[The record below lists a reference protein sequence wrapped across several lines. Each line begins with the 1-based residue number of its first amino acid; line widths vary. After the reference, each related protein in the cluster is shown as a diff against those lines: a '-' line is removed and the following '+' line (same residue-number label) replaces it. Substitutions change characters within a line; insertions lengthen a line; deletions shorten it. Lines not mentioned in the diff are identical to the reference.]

1 LRRGP
6 TVLNKII
13 EYDFCNQI
21 LSNRVSSLMIFVRKK
36 CVSRRFVSR
45 ALACAFAAAAL
56 FSTGCEK
63 KPQPLTG
70 IQVRAITREMVFAAK
85 NASNG
90 RVQTGMFP
98 ERAGDAEGQRRSD
111 PGGRDQTPPL
121 PPADLIFIS
130 LPHIEGGK
138 TDESALTAVVNELD
152 RVAQVHQLA
161 HVQRPGAPG
170 LFRYDYFYAGRRTHT
185 INIVTPVV
193 APADTQHASHAR
205 LAIIIDDLG
214 NDSDAAE
221 TLFQLPF
228 PLTVSVLP
236 LLRHST
242 EISEEAS
249 RRGYQ
254 VMLHIP
260 IAAPASAKAE
270 SVELRPGMEPDQVT
284 NLVQQMLETVPQ
296 AEGANNHQGSVGT
309 SDAALMDA
317 IMPALH
323 ERELFFVDSRTS
335 AATVAYSAAR
345 RAHVPTASRDVF
357 LDDTED
363 VAAIHH
369 QLELAVQDA
378 KLHGSAIAIGH
389 PHPATLQALAEY
401 LPKLQRDGV
410 SLVFAS
416 QVVH

>member
-1 LRRGP
+1 
-6 TVLNKII
+6 
-13 EYDFCNQI
+13 
-21 LSNRVSSLMIFVRKK
+21 MIFLRNRCARQ
-36 CVSRRFVSR
+36 CVLACGLA
-45 ALACAFAAAAL
+45 ALAL
-56 FSTGCEK
+56 LSVGCDK

-70 IQVRAITREMVFAAK
+70 IQIRAITREMVFAAK

-98 ERAGDAEGQRRSD
+98 ERALDGEGQRGPA
-111 PGGRDQTPPL
+111 PGGRGQAPPL

-130 LPHIEGGK
+130 LPHMEGGK
-138 TDESALTAVVNELD
+138 TDEPALTAVVNDLD
-152 RVAQVHQLA
+152 RVAAAHQLG
-161 HVQRPGAPG
+161 HIQRPGTPG
-170 LFRYDYFYAGRRTHT
+170 LFRFDYFYAGRRTHT

-193 APADTQHASHAR
+193 AAADVQPTSHAK

-214 NDSDAAE
+214 NDREAAE
-221 TLFQLPF
+221 TLLQLPF

-236 LLRHST
+236 HLQHSA

-249 RRGYQ
+249 RRGYE

-260 IAAPASAKAE
+260 IEAPAGAKSE
-270 SVELRPGMEPDQVT
+270 NIELRPGMEQEQVT

-296 AEGANNHQGSVGT
+296 AQGANNHQGSVGT
-309 SDAALMDA
+309 SDAALMDE

-323 ERELFFVDSRTS
+323 DRDLFFVDSRTS
-335 AATVAYSAAR
+335 AATVAYAAAR
-345 RAHVPTASRDVF
+345 RAHVRTASRDVF
-357 LDDTED
+357 LDDNEG

-389 PHPATLQALAEY
+389 PHPTTLQVLTED
-401 LPKLQRDGV
+401 LPKLQREGV

>member
-1 LRRGP
+1 
-6 TVLNKII
+6 
-13 EYDFCNQI
+13 
-21 LSNRVSSLMIFVRKK
+21 MMFVRNR
-36 CVSRRFVSR
+36 CVRQGCVNC
-45 ALACAFAAAAL
+45 ALVCVFAAIAL
-56 FSTGCEK
+56 FSAGCDK
-63 KPQPLTG
+63 KPQPLSA
-70 IQVRAITREMVFAAK
+70 IQIRAITREMVFAAK

-98 ERAGDAEGQRRSD
+98 ERPLDAGEGQRGPA
-111 PGGRDQTPPL
+111 PGGRGQAPPL

-130 LPHIEGGK
+130 LPHMEGGK
-138 TDESALTAVVNELD
+138 TDESALSAVVNDLD
-152 RVAQVHQLA
+152 RVAAAHQLS
-161 HVQRPGAPG
+161 HIQRPATPG

-185 INIVTPVV
+185 VNIVTPVV
-193 APADTQHASHAR
+193 AAADAQPTSHAK

-214 NDSDAAE
+214 NDREAAE
-221 TLFQLPF
+221 TLLQLPF

-236 LLRHST
+236 HLPHSA

-260 IAAPASAKAE
+260 IEAPAGAKVE
-270 SVELRPGMEPDQVT
+270 NIELRPGMESDQVT
-284 NLVQQMLETVPQ
+284 NLVQQMLSTVPQ

-309 SDAALMDA
+309 SDAALMDE
-317 IMPALH
+317 IMSALH
-323 ERELFFVDSRTS
+323 ERDLFFVDSRTS
-335 AATVAYSAAR
+335 AATVAYAAAR
-345 RAHVPTASRDVF
+345 RAHVRTASRDVF
-357 LDDTED
+357 LDDNED
-363 VAAIHH
+363 AAAIRH

-389 PHPATLQALAEY
+389 PHPTTLRVLAED
-401 LPKLQRDGV
+401 LPKLQHEGV

>member
-1 LRRGP
+1 
-6 TVLNKII
+6 
-13 EYDFCNQI
+13 
-21 LSNRVSSLMIFVRKK
+21 MIFARNRCARPGRVN
-36 CVSRRFVSR
+36 F
-45 ALACAFAAAAL
+45 ALVCAFAAFAV
-56 FSTGCEK
+56 FSTGCDK

-70 IQVRAITREMVFAAK
+70 IQIRAITREMVFAAK

-98 ERAGDAEGQRRSD
+98 ERALDGEVQRAPA
-111 PGGRDQTPPL
+111 PGGRGQAPPPL

-130 LPHIEGGK
+130 LPHMEGGK
-138 TDESALTAVVNELD
+138 TDESALNAVITDLD
-152 RVAQVHQLA
+152 RVANAHQLG
-161 HVQRPGAPG
+161 HIQRPGTPG
-170 LFRYDYFYAGRRTHT
+170 LFRFDYFYAGRRTHT
-185 INIVTPVV
+185 VNIVTPVV
-193 APADTQHASHAR
+193 AAADAQPTSHAK

-214 NDSDAAE
+214 NDREAAE
-221 TLFQLPF
+221 TLLQLPF

-236 LLRHST
+236 HLPHSA

-260 IAAPASAKAE
+260 IEAPAGAKVE
-270 SVELRPGMEPDQVT
+270 SIELRPGMEAEQVT

-309 SDAALMDA
+309 SDAALMDE
-317 IMPALH
+317 IMSALH
-323 ERELFFVDSRTS
+323 ERDLFFVDSRTS
-335 AATVAYSAAR
+335 AATVAYTAAR
-345 RAHVPTASRDVF
+345 RAHVRTASRDVF
-357 LDDTED
+357 LDDNED
-363 VAAIHH
+363 TTAIHH

-389 PHPATLQALAEY
+389 PHHTTLQVLVED
-401 LPKLQRDGV
+401 LPKLQREGV

>member
-1 LRRGP
+1 
-6 TVLNKII
+6 
-13 EYDFCNQI
+13 
-21 LSNRVSSLMIFVRKK
+21 MIFARNR
-36 CVSRRFVSR
+36 CVPRSQMSCTLVCVLMAI
-45 ALACAFAAAAL
+45 ALISA
-56 FSTGCEK
+56 GCQK
-63 KPQPLTG
+63 KPQPLNG
-70 IQVRAITREMVFAAK
+70 IQIRAITREMVFAAK

-98 ERAGDAEGQRRSD
+98 ERALDSEGQRGPA
-111 PGGRDQTPPL
+111 PGGRGQAPPL

-130 LPHIEGGK
+130 LPHMEGGK
-138 TDESALTAVVNELD
+138 TDESALSAVVNDLD
-152 RVAQVHQLA
+152 RVAAAHQLG
-161 HVQRPGAPG
+161 HIQRPGTPG

-185 INIVTPVV
+185 INIVTPIVTPAA
-193 APADTQHASHAR
+193 APAVAQHSSHAK

-214 NDSDAAE
+214 NDREAAE

-236 LLRHST
+236 HLQHSP

-249 RRGYQ
+249 RRGFQ

-260 IAAPASAKAE
+260 IEAPAGAKSE
-270 SVELRPGMEPDQVT
+270 RIELRPGMEPEQVT

-317 IMPALH
+317 IMPALR
-323 ERELFFVDSRTS
+323 ERDLFFVDSRTS
-335 AATVAYSAAR
+335 AATVAFTAAR
-345 RAHVPTASRDVF
+345 RAHVRTASRDVF
-357 LDDTED
+357 LDDTEE
-363 VAAIHH
+363 VSAIHH

-389 PHPATLQALAEY
+389 PHPTTLQVLSED
-401 LPKLQRDGV
+401 LPKLEREGV
-410 SLVFAS
+410 TLVFAS

>member
-1 LRRGP
+1 MTIAFEGCALRNH
-6 TVLNKII
+6 LN
-13 EYDFCNQI
+13 
-21 LSNRVSSLMIFVRKK
+21 
-36 CVSRRFVSR
+36 R
-45 ALACAFAAAAL
+45 ALVCALVAGAL
-56 FSTGCEK
+56 FLASCEK
-63 KPQPLTG
+63 KPQPLNGT
-70 IQVRAITREMVFAAK
+70 QVRAITREMVFAAK

-98 ERAGDAEGQRRSD
+98 ERALDGDTQRGPA
-111 PGGRDQTPPL
+111 PGGRNAPPPP

-130 LPHIEGGK
+130 LPHMEGGK
-138 TDESALTAVVNELD
+138 TDETALTTVVNELD
-152 RVAQVHQLA
+152 RVAQVHQLT
-161 HVQRPGAPG
+161 HIQRAGTPG
-170 LFRYDYFYAGRRTHT
+170 LFRFDYFYAGRRTHT

-193 APADTQHASHAR
+193 APAVEEHSSSARAR

-214 NDSDAAE
+214 NDRDAAE
-221 TLFQLPF
+221 RLFQLPY

-236 LLRHST
+236 HLQHSA

-260 IAAPASAKAE
+260 IEAPANAKAE
-270 SVELRPGMEPDQVT
+270 NIELRPGMDSDQVT

-296 AEGANNHQGSVGT
+296 AQGANNHQGSLGT

-323 ERELFFVDSRTS
+323 ERDLFFVDSRTS
-335 AATVAYSAAR
+335 AATVAYAAAR

-401 LPKLQRDGV
+401 LPKLQSEGV
-410 SLVFAS
+410 TLVFAS

>member
-1 LRRGP
+1 
-6 TVLNKII
+6 
-13 EYDFCNQI
+13 
-21 LSNRVSSLMIFVRKK
+21 MIFVRNK
-36 CVSRRFVSR
+36 CVTRSCAKNYASS
-45 ALACAFAAAAL
+45 ALLCAFAAVAIFFA
-56 FSTGCEK
+56 GCEK
-63 KPQPLTG
+63 KPEPLTG
-70 IQVRAITREMVFAAK
+70 TQVRAITREMVFAAR

-98 ERAGDAEGQRRSD
+98 ERASDADVQRGPA
-111 PGGRDQTPPL
+111 PGGRNQTPPP

-130 LPHIEGGK
+130 LPHLEGGK

-152 RVAQVHQLA
+152 RVAAVHQLT
-161 HVQRPGAPG
+161 HIQRPGTPG
-170 LFRYDYFYAGRRTHT
+170 LFRYDYFFAGRRTHT

-193 APADTQHASHAR
+193 APADTQRPSSAR

-214 NDSDAAE
+214 NDREAAE

-236 LLRHST
+236 HLPHSA

-260 IAAPASAKAE
+260 VEAPAGAKAE
-270 SVELRPGMEPDQVT
+270 NIELRPGMDADQVT

-309 SDAALMDA
+309 SDAALMDE
-317 IMPALH
+317 IMPALR
-323 ERELFFVDSRTS
+323 ERDLYFVDSRTS
-335 AATVAYSAAR
+335 AATVAFAAAR
-345 RAHVPTASRDVF
+345 RAHVRAASRDVF
-357 LDDTED
+357 LDDSED

-389 PHPATLQALAEY
+389 PHPATLQVLSED
-401 LPKLQRDGV
+401 LPKLQREGV
-410 SLVFAS
+410 TLVFAS

>member
-1 LRRGP
+1 MP
-6 TVLNKII
+6 
-13 EYDFCNQI
+13 
-21 LSNRVSSLMIFVRKK
+21 FVRKK
-36 CVSRRFVSR
+36 CVSRGHAKSNVSC
-45 ALACAFAAAAL
+45 ALLCSFAAVAL
-56 FSTGCEK
+56 FSIGCGK

-70 IQVRAITREMVFAAK
+70 IQIRAITREMVFAAK
-85 NASNG
+85 NASHG

-98 ERAGDAEGQRRSD
+98 ERATEGEAQRGPA
-111 PGGRDQTPPL
+111 PGGRNQTPPL

-130 LPHIEGGK
+130 LPHMEGGK
-138 TDESALTAVVNELD
+138 TDEAALSAVVNELD
-152 RVAQVHQLA
+152 RVAAVHQLG
-161 HVQRPGAPG
+161 HVQRPGTPG
-170 LFRYDYFYAGRRTHT
+170 MFRYDYFFAGRRTHT

-193 APADTQHASHAR
+193 APADAQHATHAR

-214 NDSDAAE
+214 NDREAAE

-228 PLTVSVLP
+228 PLTVSILP
-236 LLRHST
+236 HLQHSA

-260 IAAPASAKAE
+260 IEAPASAKAE
-270 SVELRPGMEPDQVT
+270 SIELHPGMEPDQVT
-284 NLVQQMLETVPQ
+284 HVVQQMLETVPQ

-317 IMPALH
+317 IMPALR
-323 ERELFFVDSRTS
+323 ERDLFFVDSRTS
-335 AATVAYSAAR
+335 TATVAYDAAR
-345 RAHVPTASRDVF
+345 RAHVRTASRDVF

-389 PHPATLQALAEY
+389 PHPATLEVLAED
-401 LPKLQRDGV
+401 LPKLQREGV

-416 QVVH
+416 QIVH

>member
-1 LRRGP
+1 
-6 TVLNKII
+6 
-13 EYDFCNQI
+13 
-21 LSNRVSSLMIFVRKK
+21 MIFVRNRYGRPG
-36 CVSRRFVSR
+36 V
-45 ALACAFAAAAL
+45 LACVFVAAAL
-56 FSTGCEK
+56 LSAGCDK

-98 ERAGDAEGQRRSD
+98 ERALDGEAPRGPA
-111 PGGRDQTPPL
+111 PGGRGQTPPL

-130 LPHIEGGK
+130 LPHMEGGK
-138 TDESALTAVVNELD
+138 TDETVLTAVVNDLD
-152 RVAQVHQLA
+152 RVAAAHQLG
-161 HVQRPGAPG
+161 HIQRPGTPG
-170 LFRYDYFYAGRRTHT
+170 LFRFDYFYAGRRTHT

-193 APADTQHASHAR
+193 AAAEAQPASHAK

-214 NDSDAAE
+214 NDREAAE
-221 TLFQLPF
+221 TLLQLPF

-236 LLRHST
+236 HLQHSA

-260 IAAPASAKAE
+260 IEAPAGAKVE
-270 SVELRPGMEPDQVT
+270 NIELRPGMEPEQVT
-284 NLVQQMLETVPQ
+284 HLVQQMLETVPQ
-296 AEGANNHQGSVGT
+296 AQGANNHQGSVGA
-309 SDAALMDA
+309 SDAALMDE

-323 ERELFFVDSRTS
+323 ERDLFFVDSRTS
-335 AATVAYSAAR
+335 AATVAYTAAR
-345 RAHVPTASRDVF
+345 RAHVRTASRDVF
-357 LDDTED
+357 LDDNED
-363 VAAIHH
+363 VAAIRH

-389 PHPATLQALAEY
+389 PHRATLQVLAED
-401 LPKLQRDGV
+401 LPKLQHEGV

>member
-1 LRRGP
+1 
-6 TVLNKII
+6 
-13 EYDFCNQI
+13 
-21 LSNRVSSLMIFVRKK
+21 
-36 CVSRRFVSR
+36 
-45 ALACAFAAAAL
+45 
-56 FSTGCEK
+56 
-63 KPQPLTG
+63 
-70 IQVRAITREMVFAAK
+70 MVFAAK
-85 NASNG
+85 NASKG

-98 ERAGDAEGQRRSD
+98 ERGAAADAQRGPA
-111 PGGRDQTPPL
+111 PGGRNQAPPL

-130 LPHIEGGK
+130 LPRMEGGK

-152 RVAQVHQLA
+152 RVAEVHQLS
-161 HVQRPGAPG
+161 HVQRASTPGI
-170 LFRYDYFYAGRRTHT
+170 FRYDYFFAGRRTHT

-193 APADTQHASHAR
+193 APADAPGASHAK

-214 NDSDAAE
+214 NDREAAE

-236 LLRHST
+236 HLQHSS

-260 IAAPASAKAE
+260 IEAPADAKSEAIELQSGMTAE
-270 SVELRPGMEPDQVT
+270 QVT
-284 NLVQQMLETVPQ
+284 RVVQQMLETVPQ
-296 AEGANNHQGSVGT
+296 AQGANNHQGSVGT
-309 SDAALMDA
+309 SDAALMEA

-323 ERELFFVDSRTS
+323 DRDLFFVDSRTS
-335 AATVAYSAAR
+335 AATVAYAAAR
-345 RAHVPTASRDVF
+345 HAHVPTASRDVF
-357 LDDTED
+357 LDDTEK
-363 VAAIHH
+363 VSAIHR

-389 PHPATLQALAEY
+389 PYPATLQALAEF
-401 LPKLQRDGV
+401 LPRLQREGV

>member
-1 LRRGP
+1 M
-6 TVLNKII
+6 
-13 EYDFCNQI
+13 C
-21 LSNRVSSLMIFVRKK
+21 
-36 CVSRRFVSR
+36 
-45 ALACAFAAAAL
+45 ALAAVAL
-56 FSTGCEK
+56 LSAGCQK

-98 ERAGDAEGQRRSD
+98 ERAADAEAQRPSA
-111 PGGRDQTPPL
+111 PGGRNPAPLL

-130 LPHIEGGK
+130 LPHMEGGR
-138 TDESALTAVVNELD
+138 TDEPALTAVVNELD
-152 RVAQVHQLA
+152 RVAQAHQLG
-161 HVQRPGAPG
+161 HVQRPGTPG
-170 LFRYDYFYAGRRTHT
+170 LFRYDYFFAGRRTHT

-193 APADTQHASHAR
+193 APADAQHASHAR

-214 NDSDAAE
+214 NDREAAE

-236 LLRHST
+236 HLQHSA

-260 IAAPASAKAE
+260 MEAPASAKAE
-270 SVELRPGMEPDQVT
+270 NIELRPGMEPEQVT
-284 NLVQQMLETVPQ
+284 HVVQQMLETVPQ

-309 SDAALMDA
+309 SDAELMDA
-317 IMPALH
+317 VMPALR
-323 ERELFFVDSRTS
+323 ERDLFFVDSRTS
-335 AATVAYSAAR
+335 AATVAYAAAR
-345 RAHVPTASRDVF
+345 RAHVRSASRDVF
-357 LDDTED
+357 LDDTEEL
-363 VAAIHH
+363 AAIHR

-389 PHPATLQALAEY
+389 PHSATLQVLAED
-401 LPKLQRDGV
+401 LPKLQREGV

-416 QVVH
+416 QVVR

>member
-1 LRRGP
+1 M
-6 TVLNKII
+6 T
-13 EYDFCNQI
+13 
-21 LSNRVSSLMIFVRKK
+21 FVRYR
-36 CVSRRFVSR
+36 CVPRNRAKDYASR
-45 ALACAFAAAAL
+45 ALVCTFAAIAIFFA
-56 FSTGCEK
+56 GCEK
-63 KPQPLTG
+63 KTEPLTG
-70 IQVRAITREMVFAAK
+70 TQVRAITREMVFAAK

-98 ERAGDAEGQRRSD
+98 ERPTDADTQRRSA
-111 PGGRDQTPPL
+111 PGGRNQTLSP

-138 TDESALTAVVNELD
+138 TDERALNAVVNELD
-152 RVAQVHQLA
+152 RVAGVHQLT
-161 HVQRPGAPG
+161 HIQQPGTTG
-170 LFRYDYFYAGRRTHT
+170 LFRYDYFFAGRRTHT

-193 APADTQHASHAR
+193 APSDAQQVSHAH

-214 NDSDAAE
+214 NDREAAE

-236 LLRHST
+236 YLPHSA

-260 IAAPASAKAE
+260 IEAPAGAKAE
-270 SVELRPGMEPDQVT
+270 SIELRPGMDADQVT

-309 SDAALMDA
+309 SDAALMDE
-317 IMPALH
+317 IMPALR
-323 ERELFFVDSRTS
+323 ERDLYFVDSRTS
-335 AATVAYSAAR
+335 AATVAFAAAR
-345 RAHVPTASRDVF
+345 RAHVRTASRDVF
-357 LDDTED
+357 LDDIED
-363 VAAIHH
+363 VAAIRH

-389 PHPATLQALAEY
+389 PHPITLQVLSED
-401 LPKLQRDGV
+401 LPKLQREGV
-410 SLVFAS
+410 TLVFAS

>member
-1 LRRGP
+1 MP
-6 TVLNKII
+6 
-13 EYDFCNQI
+13 
-21 LSNRVSSLMIFVRKK
+21 FVRKR
-36 CVSRRFVSR
+36 CVPRSHLIR
-45 ALACAFAAAAL
+45 ALVCALAVVAL
-56 FSTGCEK
+56 FFAGCEK
-63 KPQPLTG
+63 KTQPLTG
-70 IQVRAITREMVFAAK
+70 MQIRAITREMVFAAK

-98 ERAGDAEGQRRSD
+98 ERSGDADGPRGLA
-111 PGGRDQTPPL
+111 PGGRNQTPPM

-130 LPHIEGGK
+130 LPHMEGGK

-152 RVAQVHQLA
+152 RVAQVHQLG
-161 HVQRPGAPG
+161 HVQRPGTPG

-193 APADTQHASHAR
+193 APADAQHVSHAR

-214 NDSDAAE
+214 NDREAAE

-236 LLRHST
+236 HLQHSA

-260 IAAPASAKAE
+260 IEAPMSAKAE
-270 SVELRPGMEPDQVT
+270 TIELRPGMEPDQVT
-284 NLVQQMLETVPQ
+284 RLVQQMLETVPQ
-296 AEGANNHQGSVGT
+296 AQGANNHQGSVGT

-317 IMPALH
+317 IMPALR
-323 ERELFFVDSRTS
+323 ERDLFFVDSRTS
-335 AATVAYSAAR
+335 AATVAYAAAR
-345 RAHVPTASRDVF
+345 RAHVRTASRDVF
-357 LDDTED
+357 LDDTEE
-363 VAAIHH
+363 VSAIRH

-389 PHPATLQALAEY
+389 PHPTTLQVLEED
-401 LPKLQRDGV
+401 LPRLQREGI

-416 QVVH
+416 QIVR

>member
-1 LRRGP
+1 MTFAFEGCALRNH
-6 TVLNKII
+6 L
-13 EYDFCNQI
+13 
-21 LSNRVSSLMIFVRKK
+21 
-36 CVSRRFVSR
+36 SR
-45 ALACAFAAAAL
+45 ALVCALAAGAL
-56 FSTGCEK
+56 LSAGCEK
-63 KPQPLTG
+63 KPQPLNGT
-70 IQVRAITREMVFAAK
+70 QVRAITREMVFAAK

-98 ERAGDAEGQRRSD
+98 ERTLDGDAQRGPA
-111 PGGRDQTPPL
+111 PGGRNAPPPL

-130 LPHIEGGK
+130 LPHMEGGK
-138 TDESALTAVVNELD
+138 TDETALTTVVNELD
-152 RVAQVHQLA
+152 RVAQVHQLT
-161 HVQRPGAPG
+161 HIQRAGTPG
-170 LFRYDYFYAGRRTHT
+170 LFRFDYFYAGRRTHT

-193 APADTQHASHAR
+193 APAEEHHASPARAR

-214 NDSDAAE
+214 NDRDAAE

-236 LLRHST
+236 HLQHSA

-260 IAAPASAKAE
+260 IEAPASAKAE
-270 SVELRPGMEPDQVT
+270 NVELRPGMDSDQVT

-296 AEGANNHQGSVGT
+296 AQGANNHQGSLGT

-323 ERELFFVDSRTS
+323 ERDLFFVDSRTS
-335 AATVAYSAAR
+335 AATVAYAAAR
-345 RAHVPTASRDVF
+345 RAHVPAASRDVF

-369 QLELAVQDA
+369 QLELAVEDA

-389 PHPATLQALAEY
+389 PHPATLQALC
-401 LPKLQRDGV
+401 R
-410 SLVFAS
+410 VFA
-416 QVVH
+416 

>member
-1 LRRGP
+1 
-6 TVLNKII
+6 V
-13 EYDFCNQI
+13 C
-21 LSNRVSSLMIFVRKK
+21 
-36 CVSRRFVSR
+36 
-45 ALACAFAAAAL
+45 ALAAL
-56 FSTGCEK
+56 TVMSAGCQK

-70 IQVRAITREMVFAAK
+70 IQIRAITREMVFAAK

-98 ERAGDAEGQRRSD
+98 ERALDGEGQRGPA
-111 PGGRDQTPPL
+111 PGGRGQTPPL

-130 LPHIEGGK
+130 LPHMEGGK
-138 TDESALTAVVNELD
+138 TDESALSAVVNDLD
-152 RVAQVHQLA
+152 RVAAAHQLG
-161 HVQRPGAPG
+161 HIQRPGTPG

-193 APADTQHASHAR
+193 APADAQHASHAR

-214 NDSDAAE
+214 NDREAAE

-236 LLRHST
+236 HLQHSA

-249 RRGYQ
+249 RRGFQ

-260 IAAPASAKAE
+260 IEAPAGTKSE
-270 SVELRPGMEPDQVT
+270 RVELRPGMEPEQVT

-317 IMPALH
+317 IMPALR
-323 ERELFFVDSRTS
+323 ERDLYFVDSRTS
-335 AATVAYSAAR
+335 AATVAFTAAR
-345 RAHVPTASRDVF
+345 RAHVRTASRDVF
-357 LDDTED
+357 LDDTEE
-363 VAAIHH
+363 VSAIHH

-389 PHPATLQALAEY
+389 PHPTTLQVLSED
-401 LPKLQRDGV
+401 LPKLEREGV
-410 SLVFAS
+410 TLVFAS

>member
-1 LRRGP
+1 MPIVCTGSISRSYLRRALVYSLMAACVVVAG
-6 TVLNKII
+6 
-13 EYDFCNQI
+13 CNQ
-21 LSNRVSSLMIFVRKK
+21 
-36 CVSRRFVSR
+36 
-45 ALACAFAAAAL
+45 
-56 FSTGCEK
+56 

-70 IQVRAITREMVFAAK
+70 IQVRAITREMVFAAR
-85 NASNG
+85 NASKG
-90 RVQTGMFP
+90 SVQTGMFP
-98 ERAGDAEGQRRSD
+98 ERGLGGEGQRG
-111 PGGRDQTPPL
+111 PVTGGRNQAAPV

-130 LPHIEGGK
+130 LPHMEGGK
-138 TDESALTAVVNELD
+138 TDESALTVVVNELD
-152 RVAQVHQLA
+152 RVAQVHQLT
-161 HVQRPGAPG
+161 HVQRAGTPG
-170 LFRYDYFYAGRRTHT
+170 LFRFDYYFDGVRTHT

-193 APADTQHASHAR
+193 ARADVHPSTQAR

-214 NDSDAAE
+214 NDREAAE
-221 TLFQLPF
+221 KLLQLPY

-236 LLRHST
+236 HLQHST

-260 IAAPASAKAE
+260 IEAPADAKAE
-270 SVELRPGMEPDQVT
+270 TIELHPGMEPDQVT
-284 NLVQQMLETVPQ
+284 RLVQQMLETVPQ

-309 SDAALMDA
+309 SDAALMNA
-317 IMPALH
+317 IMPALR

-335 AATVAYSAAR
+335 TATVAYAAAR

-357 LDDTED
+357 LDDTQE
-363 VAAIHH
+363 VSAIRH

-389 PHPATLQALAEY
+389 PYPVTLQALEEY
-401 LPKLQRDGV
+401 LPKLQREGV
-410 SLVFAS
+410 TLVFAS

>member
-1 LRRGP
+1 MPFL
-6 TVLNKII
+6 
-13 EYDFCNQI
+13 
-21 LSNRVSSLMIFVRKK
+21 RKK
-36 CVSRRFVSR
+36 CVSRDPAKNNVSC
-45 ALACAFAAAAL
+45 ALVCAFAAIAL
-56 FSTGCEK
+56 FSAGCEK

-85 NASNG
+85 NASRG

-98 ERAGDAEGQRRSD
+98 ERPPEGEAQRGPATAGRN
-111 PGGRDQTPPL
+111 QTPPL

-130 LPHIEGGK
+130 LPHMEGGK
-138 TDESALTAVVNELD
+138 TDEAALTAVVNELD
-152 RVAQVHQLA
+152 RVAAVHQLA
-161 HVQRPGAPG
+161 HVQRPGTPG
-170 LFRYDYFYAGRRTHT
+170 MFRFDYFFAGRRTHT

-193 APADTQHASHAR
+193 APPDAQHLPRVR

-214 NDSDAAE
+214 NDREAAE
-221 TLFQLPF
+221 TLFQIPF

-236 LLRHST
+236 HLQHSA

-260 IAAPASAKAE
+260 IEAPANAKAE
-270 SVELRPGMEPDQVT
+270 NIELRPGMDAQQVT
-284 NLVQQMLETVPQ
+284 NVVQRMLETVPQ

-317 IMPALH
+317 IMTALR
-323 ERELFFVDSRTS
+323 ERDLYFVDSRTTT
-335 AATVAYSAAR
+335 ATVAFTAAR
-345 RAHVPTASRDVF
+345 RAHVRTASRDVF
-357 LDDTED
+357 LDDTEE
-363 VAAIHH
+363 ASAIRH
-369 QLELAVQDA
+369 QLELAVRDA
-378 KLHGSAIAIGH
+378 KEHGSAIAIGH
-389 PHPATLQALAEY
+389 PHPTTLQVLAED
-401 LPKLQRDGV
+401 LPRLQREGV